1 MSDFYP
7 TIADVSHHQG
17 DIDWDTAKGYLHFAI
32 IRVQDGTLLD
42 RKLSRNIAA
51 CERLGIPYFCYGFYR
66 GGGATEA
73 KRMISRAQAAGA
85 KSVKGYVLDVEVSGL
100 STSGIK
106 QAFQVLPKGTVT
118 IDGATYPTNGL
129 YIAHNLYKT
138 YGVGHGEGW
147 VWIPRYG
154 SNSGKP
160 ETMPAYPCD
169 LWQFTSAGSVP
180 GMSGKIDC
188 NACVNKDLSFFIGG
202 GGTSAPTQPEQPSQ
216 PAQTEPTGSTLDLAY
231 RTVRGEFGNGDARK
245 SALGSRYDE
254 VQAFI
259 NHISSASSETLAQ
272 ECRRGDYGNGDVRKA
287 LLGSRYSEVQAIIN
301 GSSSGGSQYTVV
313 SGDTLSGIGAKL
325 GVAWKS
331 IANAN
336 GISSPYTIYP
346 GQKLTIPGGSTGS
359 SPARVYTVKSG
370 DTLSGIGAKLGVSW
384 KGIASK
390 NGIVSPYTIYPGQ
403 QLKY

>member
-7 TIADVSHHQG
+7 TIVDVSKWQG
-17 DIDWDTAKGYLHFAI
+17 DIDWDTAKPYLHFAI
-32 IRVQDGTLLD
+32 LRVQDGTLLD
-42 RKLSRNIAA
+42 SKLSRNVAA
-51 CERLGIPYFCYGFYR
+51 CERLGIPYYLYGFYR

-73 KRMISRAQAAGA
+73 KRMMSRAQAAGA
-85 KSVKGYVLDVEVSGL
+85 RSVRGYVCDLEVSGF
-100 STSGIK
+100 STAGVK
-106 QAFQVLPKGTVT
+106 AFFSALPTGLN
-118 IDGATYPTNGL
+118 NGL

-138 YGVGHGEGW
+138 YGVGHGESW

-154 SNSGKP
+154 ANTGKP
-160 ETMPAYPCD
+160 STQPAYPCD

-180 GMSGKIDC
+180 GMSGRIDC
-188 NACVNKDLSFFIGG
+188 NACMNKDLSFFIGDSG
-202 GGTSAPTQPEQPSQ
+202 ASAPAKPEQPSE
-216 PAQTEPTGSTLDLAY
+216 PAQTAPAGSTLDLAY
-231 RTVRGEFGNGDARK
+231 RTALGEFGNGDARK

-259 NHISSASSETLAQ
+259 NHIASASKETLAQ

-331 IANAN
+331 IASAN

-346 GQKLTIPGGSTGS
+346 GQKLTIPGGSAGS
-359 SPARVYTVKSG
+359 SSGRVYTVKSG